1 MNSKALLKKAIKRT
15 SKNAVIKQLK
25 QFKKTHPQ
33 YKKRASQLIRFARF
47 GTVPNWKDSEK
58 TIKILIEFRKFIKA
72 GIANSHLKTTQQF
85 WKTIQKQDK
94 VDVDKVDVEGNY
106 LSLHEFKEV
115 IKSINEK
122 GIGISFNP
130 TDDEQKEAFK
140 LLVRIYNKYGTKKQE
155 NLERHDFYQFIDMDN
170 PPLNSPFILEE
181 GIKFIRKDRTWNP
194 EAIELLYKFI
204 KHVQK
209 PEKGLK
215 GLDIDPHD
223 NSISLIE
230 YTNFIR
236 DKVGVT
242 LPPKRDFLY
251 SNSFNLYKKLNPPA
265 HAGSPHVEEVEKFVD
280 FITEEAFLKAL
291 VSPPAPPAETTTS
304 TPSAGS
310 PDEPPTPPAET
321 PAKPPAETPTPPP
334 KPPPP
339 PPAETPAEK
348 AVLLSLK
355 GVGNE
360 LTKQIAQTI
369 KQAEQ
374 ILLIG
379 HDEDGGTTTQKQKQD
394 FKISLVEAKKELE
407 ELQSAQDQD
416 EKNAVLKFESVNV
429 ALRNLKTNIDN
440 LLERIAD
447 KTKVH
452 RAKIAEQGKKIAG
465 LEKKIAEQKQQISK
479 EEELKQQI
487 TEKMDA
493 ANQEKTEL
501 QQSLLS
507 AREELSEKEDKLAKI
522 VAEHDSLKKQLE
534 SNSLQYKEQLKELQ
548 KKYDAILK
556 EKTGLKEKIT
566 ELESK
571 NTAQKEQILKSEA
584 ALRESKETISSQNTA
599 IATLEG
605 QIAGL
610 KQQQEAEQKVVDKK
624 SGKFEEISQKNIHM
638 WNALRMVI
646 LMSNLGQRGQ
656 EIIQTSKNEII
667 SDTDKKIEE
676 WTKEIDDL
684 SYKIKT
690 NTEQIT
696 SFGKLRKKHK
706 NPKKILLKN
715 IELHYKAYRK
725 LW

>member
-1 MNSKALLKKAIKRT
+1 
-15 SKNAVIKQLK
+15 
-25 QFKKTHPQ
+25 
-33 YKKRASQLIRFARF
+33 
-47 GTVPNWKDSEK
+47 
-58 TIKILIEFRKFIKA
+58 
-72 GIANSHLKTTQQF
+72 
-85 WKTIQKQDK
+85 
-94 VDVDKVDVEGNY
+94 
-106 LSLHEFKEV
+106 
-115 IKSINEK
+115 
-122 GIGISFNP
+122 
-130 TDDEQKEAFK
+130 
-140 LLVRIYNKYGTKKQE
+140 
-155 NLERHDFYQFIDMDN
+155 
-170 PPLNSPFILEE
+170 
-181 GIKFIRKDRTWNP
+181 
-194 EAIELLYKFI
+194 
-204 KHVQK
+204 
-209 PEKGLK
+209 
-215 GLDIDPHD
+215 
-223 NSISLIE
+223 
-230 YTNFIR
+230 
-236 DKVGVT
+236 
-242 LPPKRDFLY
+242 
-251 SNSFNLYKKLNPPA
+251 
-265 HAGSPHVEEVEKFVD
+265 
-280 FITEEAFLKAL
+280 
-291 VSPPAPPAETTTS
+291 
-304 TPSAGS
+304 
-310 PDEPPTPPAET
+310 
-321 PAKPPAETPTPPP
+321 
-334 KPPPP
+334 
-339 PPAETPAEK
+339 
-348 AVLLSLK
+348 VLLSLK

-429 ALRNLKTNIDN
+429 ALRKLKTNIDN

-452 RAKIAEQGKKIAG
+452 RAKIAEQEKKIAG
-465 LEKKIAEQKQQISK
+465 LEKKIREQKQQISK

-487 TEKMDA
+487 TAKMDA

-522 VAEHDSLKKQLE
+522 VAEHDSLVKELR
-534 SNSLQYKEQLKELQ
+534 SDTLQYKEQ
-548 KKYDAILK
+548 YDAILK

-656 EIIQTSKNEII
+656 EI
-667 SDTDKKIEE
+667 
-676 WTKEIDDL
+676 
-684 SYKIKT
+684 
-690 NTEQIT
+690 
-696 SFGKLRKKHK
+696 
-706 NPKKILLKN
+706 
-715 IELHYKAYRK
+715 
-725 LW
+725 